1 MNRRRYEHS
10 HSTVFLLEIM
20 LAILCFALV
29 SAVCLRL
36 LVYARQL
43 SRRSGDVSFAV
54 GQVSSAA
61 ALLEQAQ
68 SPAEALTLL
77 QTQLPADET
86 GQVYYDDQYAL
97 CPSAQAVYI
106 LRIDGDQQSLCTWQL
121 AFYRTGESEPLYAVT
136 LEVYYGA

>member
-10 HSTVFLLEIM
+10 PSTLFLLEIM

-29 SAVCLRL
+29 SALCLRL

-61 ALLEQAQ
+61 TLLEQAQ
-68 SPAEALTLL
+68 SPSQALALL
-77 QTQLPADET
+77 QTQLPTDET
-86 GQVYYDDQYAL
+86 GQVYYDGQYAL
-97 CPSAQAVYI
+97 CSAAQAVYALQI
-106 LRIDGDQQSLCTWQL
+106 EGDQQSLCTWQL
-121 AFYRTGESEPLYAVT
+121 TFSRTGESEPLYAVT

>member
-1 MNRRRYEHS
+1 MNHRRYDHS
-10 HSTVFLLEIM
+10 HSTVFLLEIT

-36 LVYARQL
+36 MVYARQL

-61 ALLEQAQ
+61 TLLEQGQ
-68 SPAEALTLL
+68 SPEDALTLL
-77 QTQLPADET
+77 QAQLSTDEA

-97 CPSAQAVYI
+97 CDPAQAVYA
-106 LRIDGDQQSLCTWQL
+106 LRIDRNSQSLCTWHL
-121 AFYRTGESEPLYAVT
+121 AFYRTDESEPLYEVT

>member
-1 MNRRRYEHS
+1 MNRRYEHS

-54 GQVSSAA
+54 GQVSSVAT
-61 ALLEQAQ
+61 LLEQAR
-68 SPAEALTLL
+68 SPEEALALL
-77 QTQLPADET
+77 QTQLSTDET
-86 GQVYYDDQYAL
+86 GQVYYNDQYTL
-97 CPSAQAVYI
+97 CPSAQAVYT
-106 LRIDGDQQSLCTWQL
+106 LRIEEDGQSLCTWHL
-121 AFYRTGESEPLYAVT
+121 AFYPAGESEPLYAVT